1 MKLSVISNKISSLRV
16 FFVGI
21 AGFYIVIY
29 LVLFFGGQELGTHF
43 LHFPLSSVLN

>member
-1 MKLSVISNKISSLRV
+1 MKFTVISSNISSLRV

-21 AGFYIVIY
+21 AGFYIVIH
-29 LVLFFGGQELGTHF
+29 LVLVFGGQELGIHF